1 MRLSY
6 PSNKKLKF
14 DVPDFK
20 KGLLNDATTTMN
32 LLNELDYSQIS
43 SSIYREVVKRYH
55 LWEIG
60 KTPLPFRNGK
70 FDQFTSF
77 LHKSL

>member
-20 KGLLNDATTTMN
+20 KALLNDATATIN
-32 LLNELDYSQIS
+32 LLNNLDYSQIS
-43 SSIYREVVKRYH
+43 SSIYREVVKRNE
-55 LWEIG
+55 LWGIG
-60 KTPLPFRNGK
+60 KAPLPFRNAK
-70 FDQFTSF
+70 FD
-77 LHKSL
+77 